1 MISTYKEILIVFLL
15 SHILSDFYFQ
25 TESMARKKENNFK
38 YIVIHSIVYG
48 LTTLILVK
56 LICTNFE
63 NIYLWMIIISHFLV
77 DTIKYFLKKNE
88 FIKKYQ
94 KYIFIIDQII
104 HITIL
109 MIVSYFMIK
118 SGKDYGYNLMALDI
132 LNIIGISIQSIII
145 LIVQIFLVH
154 KPANIFIV
162 NIMQSYK
169 PIDKENS
176 NTENTKKAGRMI
188 GTIERIIMLFFIL
201 IKQYSSVGLVLTAK
215 SIARYN
221 KISEDKE
228 FAEYYLLGTLL
239 STICVLMISII

>member
-1 MISTYKEILIVFLL
+1 MILTYKEILIVFLL
-15 SHILSDFYFQ
+15 AHVLSDFYFQ

-48 LTTLILVK
+48 LITLISVK
-56 LICTNFE
+56 LICKNFE
-63 NIYLWMIIISHFLV
+63 DIYLWIIIISHFLV
-77 DTIKYFLKKNE
+77 DAIKYFLKKNE

-94 KYIFIIDQII
+94 RYIFIIDQTI

-118 SGKDYGYNLMALDI
+118 SGKNYEYNLMALDI
-132 LNIIGISIQSIII
+132 LNVIGISIQSIII
-145 LIVQIFLVH
+145 LIVQILLVH
-154 KPANIFIV
+154 KPTNIFIV
-162 NIMQSYK
+162 NIIQSYK
-169 PIDKENS
+169 PNDKEDK
-176 NTENTKKAGRMI
+176 NTKNTKNAGRMI

-201 IKQYSSVGLVLTAK
+201 IKQYSSVGLILTAK

>member
-15 SHILSDFYFQ
+15 THILSDFYFQ
-25 TESMARKKENNFK
+25 TESMARKKENSFK

-56 LICTNFE
+56 LICKNFE

-118 SGKDYGYNLMALDI
+118 SGKDYEYNLMALDI

-145 LIVQIFLVH
+145 LIVQILLVH
-154 KPANIFIV
+154 KPTNIFIV
-162 NIMQSYK
+162 NIIQSYK
-169 PIDKENS
+169 PNDKEDD

>member
-88 FIKKYQ
+88 FIKN
-94 KYIFIIDQII
+94 
-104 HITIL
+104 
-109 MIVSYFMIK
+109 IK
-118 SGKDYGYNLMALDI
+118 N
-132 LNIIGISIQSIII
+132 
-145 LIVQIFLVH
+145 IFL
-154 KPANIFIV
+154 
-162 NIMQSYK
+162 
-169 PIDKENS
+169 
-176 NTENTKKAGRMI
+176 
-188 GTIERIIMLFFIL
+188 
-201 IKQYSSVGLVLTAK
+201 
-215 SIARYN
+215 
-221 KISEDKE
+221 
-228 FAEYYLLGTLL
+228 
-239 STICVLMISII
+239 